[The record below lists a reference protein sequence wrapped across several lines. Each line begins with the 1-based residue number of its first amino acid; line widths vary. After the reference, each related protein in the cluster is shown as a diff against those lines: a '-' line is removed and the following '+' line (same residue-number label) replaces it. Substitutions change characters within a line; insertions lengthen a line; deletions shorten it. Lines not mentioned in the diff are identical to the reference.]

1 MRNVFTLILL
11 VGIALAGVAVYIV
24 QNYVG
29 AYQQAL
35 AKEQSDAQKQVA
47 VAPINTVD
55 VYVAVRNIRY
65 GEEITMDDVRT
76 VKWPKGA
83 LPEGV
88 FSTENPLYQE
98 GDGLRVA
105 LRSIDV
111 NEAILVNK
119 VTEPGATA
127 GLISQ
132 LEPGMRGY
140 AIQVNAITGVAGFL
154 RPHDR
159 VDIYWTATPRV
170 RDVND
175 DDNDED
181 NQIFQITRLIETGVK
196 IIAVDQDYIADDNG
210 GTPRLAST
218 IVVAVTPTQ
227 AATLTLAQSS
237 GSLSTTLIGL
247 EDERTEMVEVSQ
259 HALLGLSRDQKKTEN
274 STCTVKSRRGAEVVI
289 TNIPCPAN

>member
-11 VGIALAGVAVYIV
+11 VGIALAGIAVYIV

-35 AKEQSDAQKQVA
+35 AKAQSDAQKQVTI
-47 VAPINTVD
+47 APIDTVD
-55 VYVAVRNIRY
+55 VYVAVRDIRY
-65 GEEITMDDVRT
+65 GEEISMDDVRT

-88 FSTENPLYQE
+88 FSTENPLYND
-98 GDGLRVA
+98 GDKPRVA
-105 LRSIDV
+105 LRGIDV

-175 DDNDED
+175 DDEEE
-181 NQIFQITRLIETGVK
+181 QFFQITRLIETGVK
-196 IIAVDQDYIADDNG
+196 IIAVDQDYVADDNG

-247 EDERTEMVEVSQ
+247 SDERTEMVEVSQ
-259 HALLGLSRDQKKTEN
+259 HALLGLSRDQKKSET
-274 STCTVKSRRGAEVVI
+274 STCTVKSRRGADVVI
-289 TNIPCPAN
+289 TNIPCPVN

>member
-11 VGIALAGVAVYIV
+11 VGIALAGIAVYVV

-35 AKEQSDAQKQVA
+35 ARAQSEAQKTVVA
-47 VAPINTVD
+47 APIETVD

-65 GEEITMDDVRT
+65 GEEITQEDVRT
-76 VKWPKGA
+76 VKWPKDA

-88 FSTENPLYQE
+88 FSTENPLYKE
-98 GDGLRVA
+98 GDALRVA
-105 LRSIDV
+105 LRGIDV
-111 NEAILVNK
+111 NEAILLNK

-140 AIQVNAITGVAGFL
+140 ALRINAITGVAGFL

-170 RDVND
+170 QDVDKD
-175 DDNDED
+175 DQE
-181 NQIFQITRLIETGVK
+181 IFQITRLIETGVK
-196 IIAVDQDYIADDNG
+196 IIAVDQDYVADDNG
-210 GTPRLAST
+210 GAPRLAST

-247 EDERTEMVEVSQ
+247 DDERTEMVEVSQ
-259 HALLGLSRDQKKTEN
+259 HALLGLSRDQEKTKAA
-274 STCTVKSRRGAEVVI
+274 TCGVKSRRGAEIVVK
-289 TNIPCPAN
+289 NIPCPEN